1 MPLKIKKNIHDINF
15 CINSL
20 HKVNYCFV
28 VKRVLDYNQ
37 RIILHTII
45 KHLRQVESIE
55 IKEKSLELI
64 FPPIIQEIK
73 YLY

>member
-28 VKRVLDYNQ
+28 VKRVLDYNK
-37 RIILHTII
+37 RIILNTII
-45 KHLRQVESIE
+45 KLLLQLGLIE
-55 IKEKSLELI
+55 I
-64 FPPIIQEIK
+64 
-73 YLY
+73 

>member
-45 KHLRQVESIE
+45 KLLLQVGLIE
-55 IKEKSLELI
+55 IKEKITRVDIPSYCLGD
-64 FPPIIQEIK
+64 
-73 YLY
+73 